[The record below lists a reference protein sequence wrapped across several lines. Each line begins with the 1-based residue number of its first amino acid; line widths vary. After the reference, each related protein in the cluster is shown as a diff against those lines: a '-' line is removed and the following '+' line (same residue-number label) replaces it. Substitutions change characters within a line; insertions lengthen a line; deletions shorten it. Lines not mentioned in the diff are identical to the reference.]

1 MDLAFSA
8 AELDFRDQ
16 VRAFIRDRLPADLR
30 AKVKGGVGLCK
41 DDYLRWQKILH
52 AKGWIAPHWPVEHGG
67 TGWSATERYI
77 FDEELALGH
86 APYAIPFGLKM
97 VGPVL
102 YTFGTAAQKRRFLPR
117 ILASED
123 WWCQGYSEPG
133 AGSDLASLKMKTE
146 RQGEHYVLNGG
157 KTWTTYAHWADWMF
171 CLVRTSNAGKPQE
184 GISFLLLDM
193 HTPGVEVKPILT
205 IDGQHHLNMVYFT
218 NVRVPVENRIGEEN
232 KGWTY
237 AKFLLGFERTDIA
250 DIGPSK
256 QRLARL
262 KEVARAETVDGRPL
276 LLDDGFASKVAD
288 IEIQLLA
295 LEMTSLRH
303 LTDEAAGRPIGPE
316 ASMLKIRGSEIRQ
329 ALTELTVEAVGYYAL
344 PLSGGPQVDG
354 RNEPPVGPEHAG
366 PAMPDYLFGR
376 AASIYGGSN
385 EIQKNIIAKMVLGL

>member
-8 AELDFRDQ
+8 TDLAFRDQ
-16 VRAFIRDRLPADLR
+16 VRAFIAERLPGDIR
-30 AKVKGGVGLCK
+30 AKVAGGVGLAK
-41 DDYLRWQKILH
+41 DDFVRWQRILH
-52 AKGWIAPHWPVEHGG
+52 AKGWIAPHWPVEQGG
-67 TGWSATERYI
+67 PGWSATQRYI

-97 VGPVL
+97 VGPVI
-102 YTFGTAAQKRRFLPR
+102 YTFGTAAQKRHFLPR

-133 AGSDLASLKMKTE
+133 SGSDLASLQMKTE
-146 RQGEHYVLNGG
+146 RRGDHYRLNGT

-171 CLVRTSNAGKPQE
+171 CLVRTSGAGKQQE

-193 HTPGVEVKPILT
+193 RTPGIEVKPILT
-205 IDGQHHLNMVYFT
+205 IDGQHHVNMVYFT
-218 NVRVPVENRIGEEN
+218 DVRVPVENRIGEEN

-250 DIGPSK
+250 DVGPSK

-262 KEVARAETVDGRPL
+262 KAIARAEMVAGRPL
-276 LLDDGFASKVAD
+276 LADDDFAAKLAD

-295 LEMTSLRH
+295 LETTSLRH
-303 LTDEAAGRPIGPE
+303 LAAEAAGKPIGPE
-316 ASMLKIRGSEIRQ
+316 ASLLKIRGSEIRQ
-329 ALTELTVEAVGYYAL
+329 RLTELAVEAVGYYAL
-344 PLSGGPQVDG
+344 PMPEGLDR
-354 RNEPPVGPEHAG
+354 RNEPPIGPEHAA
-366 PAMPDYLFGR
+366 PAMPDYLFSR